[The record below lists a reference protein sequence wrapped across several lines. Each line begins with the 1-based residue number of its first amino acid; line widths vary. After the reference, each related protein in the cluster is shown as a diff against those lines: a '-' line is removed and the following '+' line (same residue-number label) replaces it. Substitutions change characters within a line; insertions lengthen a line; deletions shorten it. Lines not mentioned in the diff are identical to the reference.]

1 MSGMMCQPGTDHV
14 HSMECSPNTMF
25 DIGTWEM
32 PCYHSGCTSRTPN
45 WTVFQTEWC
54 DIIPRCV
61 CIYLVHLII
70 LIRAYIQTESCQ
82 WFHRMWLHSSLVC
95 FLLVVPCW
103 GSNKMYLIITLVNC
117 LSDVQKRLHLCLSLR
132 WFARLFF
139 IYIWLQVIIH

>member
-25 DIGTWEM
+25 YFETWEM
-32 PCYHSGCTSRTPN
+32 PCYHSVCTRCTENSLRQNGVTSFLNVCASPWSIWSSLSGLISRQK
-45 WTVFQTEWC
+45 V
-54 DIIPRCV
+54 V
-61 CIYLVHLII
+61 M
-70 LIRAYIQTESCQ
+70 

-139 IYIWLQVIIH
+139 IYIRLIIH